1 MPRHLLA
8 KELPLTIVRRALV
21 AAAASSTAL
30 AGVAVIGLTTAQA
43 ATATPTSLSISA
55 PRQVTYGNSAR
66 VTGDLTN
73 TITHKGLSGLSVQL
87 RERQAGTT
95 KWTVVGTA
103 VTSSTGSVS
112 LSTSPL
118 KRTEQVQL
126 VHPKTATTQ
135 ATASSVKTIKIAY
148 AVTATL
154 SKDTVTVTVAPRAV
168 GQIVKLQKL
177 GKAGWATVQTKKLGA
192 GSSTTFTIKPPKAKG
207 TYRYRVVKPAS
218 SGFLQGISA
227 TLILV
232 V

>member
-1 MPRHLLA
+1 LN
-8 KELPLTIVRRALV
+8 IVRRALATV
-21 AAAASSTAL
+21 ATGGAAL
-30 AGVAVIGLTTAQA
+30 AGVAVVGLTAAQA
-43 ATATPTSLSISA
+43 ATAAPTSLSISA
-55 PRQVTYGNSAR
+55 PRQVTYGNPAK

-73 TITHKGLSGLSVQL
+73 TVTHKGLSGLTVQL

-154 SKDTVTVTVAPRAV
+154 SKDTVTVTVAPGAA
-168 GQIVKLQKL
+168 GQTVQLQKL
-177 GKAGWATVQTKKLGA
+177 GKAGWATVQTRKLGA

-207 TYRYRVVKPAS
+207 SYHYRVVKPAS

>member
-1 MPRHLLA
+1 M
-8 KELPLTIVRRALV
+8 TIVRRALV
-21 AAAASSTAL
+21 AVAASSTAL

-55 PRQVTYGNSAR
+55 PRQVTYGNSAK

-73 TITHKGLSGLSVQL
+73 TVTQKALSGLSVQL

-154 SKDTVTVTVAPRAV
+154 SKDTVTVTVAPGAV
-168 GQIVKLQKL
+168 GQTVKLQKL

-207 TYRYRVVKPAS
+207 TYHYRVVKPAA